1 MDASDVEDDAPAV
14 DTDSDISLA
23 ESGGSTQT
31 EGEELSES
39 DEEVPFK
46 PVPAKGGPSATG
58 DSSPVMDGVRIF
70 DNGYFMMKHHRGLLR
85 MYIHRRWLMT
95 PPCGLGRLPTMS
107 KTITPSLVG
116 DTIEKPSR
124 TPLLLKAWMLWRVR
138 KHPDWLKYSESHNRL
153 FAEEADQ
160 LVLEVR
166 RIQPQSDGL
175 MGNAAGSDMFRTWA
189 PDVAARMTKA

>member
-31 EGEELSES
+31 EGEESSES
-39 DEEVPFK
+39 DEEVPLK
-46 PVPAKGGPSATG
+46 PVPAKSGPSATG
-58 DSSPVMDGVRIF
+58 DSPAMDGVRIF

-85 MYIHRRWLMT
+85 MYIHQRWLMT
-95 PPCGLGRLPTMS
+95 PPVGLGRLPTMS
-107 KTITPSLVG
+107 KAITPSVVG
-116 DTIEKPSR
+116 DTIEKLSR

-138 KHPDWLKYSESHNRL
+138 QHPDWLKCSESRNRL
-153 FAEEADQ
+153 FTEEADQ
-160 LVLEVR
+160 LFLEVR

-175 MGNAAGSDMFRTWA
+175 MGNAAGSAMFRTWA
-189 PDVAARMTKA
+189 PDVAARMTNA